1 MERSEERERPG
12 ERASAAPAPVWGGV
26 LIGGAGR
33 RMGAPKQLVRHDGAT
48 LAERAVAAL
57 AAHAEG
63 VALLGAGAVPAA
75 LGALLRLAD
84 AALAGGIE
92 TGAVPAPP
100 RLADAALAGGIEA
113 GAKAAG
119 GEWAASAAGGGAGGP
134 LAGMLAAARWRPDA
148 AWVFAPCDLPAIAP
162 EAVAWLL
169 GERRRGRWAVLPR
182 TAPGA
187 PVEPLFALYEPP
199 AHRLLEELAAA
210 PPAGRA
216 PRRLAGHPRVAVVTV
231 PPALAHCWAGANTPA
246 ELAALRRSGGGGAP
260 AEESP

>member
-1 MERSEERERPG
+1 MEHSEERERPR
-12 ERASAAPAPVWGGV
+12 ERASAGPAPVWGGV

-57 AAHAEG
+57 VAHAEG

-75 LGALLRLAD
+75 LDAL
-84 AALAGGIE
+84 
-92 TGAVPAPP
+92 P
-100 RLADAALAGGIEA
+100 RLADAELAGGVGA
-113 GAKAAG
+113 GARGSGAGPAA
-119 GEWAASAAGGGAGGP
+119 ADSAADAGGP
-134 LAGMLAAARWRPDA
+134 LAGMLAAVRWRPDA

-169 GERRRGRWAVLPR
+169 GERRPGRWAVLPR

-231 PPALAHCWAGANTPA
+231 PPALARCWAGANTPA
-246 ELAALRRSGGGGAP
+246 ELAALRRAGAGGAP
-260 AEESP
+260 AGESP